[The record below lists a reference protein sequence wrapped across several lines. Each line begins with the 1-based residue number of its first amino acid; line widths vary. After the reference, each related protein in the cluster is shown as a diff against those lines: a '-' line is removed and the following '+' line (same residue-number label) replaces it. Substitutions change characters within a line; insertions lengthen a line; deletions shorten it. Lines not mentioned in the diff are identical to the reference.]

1 MVAVQAEVAPPAL
14 LTQRVAPMPSTV
26 ARLARPHS
34 CSLASCR
41 PTRSRSR
48 ATVKRQAECRQTRGW
63 VPVTRQAAP
72 CLRPERVVNKHG
84 LTFRASSRSE
94 MPSDAFNKVD
104 CGPQKKMRGIVEH
117 VVLLQMQDNLTDEQ
131 EAEMLDHLYTL
142 QYYYRYILS
151 TSLGRIHSRNSKGF
165 THALL
170 VRFPSQKAL
179 TEYYELPHQQ
189 EILQRY
195 VNPYLEVRISKCIT
209 YDVSANIAGPL
220 GMLDMLSSS
229 SNLLFQSPPVQR
241 STICVLQD
249 VLIVDFES
257 EVEEDIEALFRR
269 GDAFEAGIEHIV
281 LVRVK
286 EGTSKEDS
294 KAMVEALAELPSKIG
309 DNVVQLTTGTN
320 FAKQSQGY
328 THGLVVR
335 VPSDEDL
342 QAYNKHPSH
351 REVLK
356 KWVLPVSQSLL
367 AVDFRVD
374 PIGSRLM

>member
-1 MVAVQAEVAPPAL
+1 MVAVQAEVAPPAS
-14 LTQRVAPMPSTV
+14 LTQTVAPMPSTV
-26 ARLARPHS
+26 ARLARPHC
-34 CSLASCR
+34 CSLAGCR

-48 ATVKRQAECRQTRGW
+48 ATVKSQAECRQIRGW
-63 VPVTRQAAP
+63 GPLTRQAAP
-72 CLRPERVVNKHG
+72 RFRLERVANKHG
-84 LTFRASSRSE
+84 LTSQASSRSE
-94 MPSDAFNKVD
+94 MPSDAFDKVD
-104 CGPQKKMRGIVEH
+104 CRPQKKMRGIVEH

-131 EAEMLDHLYTL
+131 ESEMLDHLFTL

-179 TEYYELPHQQ
+179 SEYYELPHQQ
-189 EILQRY
+189 EILKQY
-195 VNPYLEVRISKCIT
+195 VNPYLE
-209 YDVSANIAGPL
+209 
-220 GMLDMLSSS
+220 
-229 SNLLFQSPPVQR
+229 
-241 STICVLQD
+241 D

-294 KAMVEALAELPSKIG
+294 QAMVEALAELPSKIG